1 MLDDPPPW
9 NPPPER
15 VPCELLPECEPPML
29 REGADPPMLREGAE
43 PPMLREGAEFPR
55 YPPKFPLFERLSGRR
70 SMPRL
75 LSWRRSVLR

>member
-15 VPCELLPECEPPML
+15 VPCELLPKLEPP
-29 REGADPPMLREGAE
+29 ALREGAE
-43 PPMLREGAEFPR
+43 PPMLREGVEFPR

-75 LSWRRSVLR
+75 LL

>member
-15 VPCELLPECEPPML
+15 VPCELPPKLEPPML
-29 REGADPPMLREGAE
+29 REGVE
-43 PPMLREGAEFPR
+43 PPMLREGVEFPR

-75 LSWRRSVLR
+75 LS

>member
-9 NPPPER
+9 NPPLER
-15 VPCELLPECEPPML
+15 VPCELPPKLEPPML
-29 REGADPPMLREGAE
+29 REGVE

-75 LSWRRSVLR
+75 LS

>member
-1 MLDDPPPW
+1 MLGDPPPW

-15 VPCELLPECEPPML
+15 VPCELPPKLEPPML
-29 REGADPPMLREGAE
+29 REGVE

-75 LSWRRSVLR
+75 LS

>member
-15 VPCELLPECEPPML
+15 VPCELPPKLEPPML
-29 REGADPPMLREGAE
+29 REGVE

-75 LSWRRSVLR
+75 LS

>member
-9 NPPPER
+9 NPPLER
-15 VPCELLPECEPPML
+15 VPCELPPKLEPPTL
-29 REGADPPMLREGAE
+29 REGVE

-75 LSWRRSVLR
+75 LS

>member
-1 MLDDPPPW
+1 MLGDPPPW

-15 VPCELLPECEPPML
+15 VPCELLPECEPPIL
-29 REGADPPMLREGAE
+29 REGVEPPMLREGAE
-43 PPMLREGAEFPR
+43 PPR

-75 LSWRRSVLR
+75 LS

>member
-15 VPCELLPECEPPML
+15 VPCELLPEC
-29 REGADPPMLREGAE
+29 E

>member
-9 NPPPER
+9 NTPPER
-15 VPCELLPECEPPML
+15 VPCELPPKLEPPML
-29 REGADPPMLREGAE
+29 REGVE

-75 LSWRRSVLR
+75 LS